1 MAMAGGRSSGRISRA
16 EKYLPYVLI
25 IPAFAIAGLVLLYP
39 LINGVALSFTD
50 YSLIKPTTNFI
61 GLQNYRNIF
70 TDPVYWE
77 VLFNSLFI
85 VIISVAIQM
94 SLGLAVALLLNK
106 RIPFR
111 GVFRSSVFLIWI
123 VPMIVVSLLWLII
136 FNSEFGILNYVL
148 KSMGIVDNYVDWLG
162 KTWPAKFALIMV
174 YGWRGVPYFMVMILA
189 GLQTVPTTITDAA
202 TIDGANSFQR
212 FFIIILPFIKHILIL
227 AALLSTVRLFQD
239 ITLIFILTSGG
250 PVYSTTTLA
259 IHVYKL
265 AFDSFQMGKAASI
278 GVTWLIL
285 LFFLAIFYVRMVTQ
299 NEFRK

>member
-1 MAMAGGRSSGRISRA
+1 
-16 EKYLPYVLI
+16 
-25 IPAFAIAGLVLLYP
+25 
-39 LINGVALSFTD
+39 
-50 YSLIKPTTNFI
+50 
-61 GLQNYRNIF
+61 
-70 TDPVYWE
+70 
-77 VLFNSLFI
+77 
-85 VIISVAIQM
+85 
-94 SLGLAVALLLNK
+94 
-106 RIPFR
+106 
-111 GVFRSSVFLIWI
+111 
-123 VPMIVVSLLWLII
+123 
-136 FNSEFGILNYVL
+136 
-148 KSMGIVDNYVDWLG
+148 
-162 KTWPAKFALIMV
+162 
-174 YGWRGVPYFMVMILA
+174 MILA

-299 NEFRK
+299 SEFRK